1 VKLKSKASIDLD
13 RMIEELDDGT
23 VKSPRQAAPK
33 EPDADTPPQK
43 PYLEMELSDLRGFE
57 IAPRG
62 SYIVFNTGKHVFIHP
77 LIVHE
82 KLIKVMRPHYTTHH
96 LAPEVSVGMISAE
109 MSSTLIEQ
117 IDSIPEQLRLLI
129 KKRFKENK
137 NSYYEGIVR
146 S

>member
-1 VKLKSKASIDLD
+1 MDLD

-23 VKSPRQAAPK
+23 VKSPRQAAPV
-33 EPDADTPPQK
+33 EPEVEMTPQK
-43 PYLEMELSDLRGFE
+43 PFLEMELADLRGFE

-62 SYIVFNTGKHVFIHP
+62 SYIVFNTGRHVFIHP

-82 KLIKVMRPHYTTHH
+82 KLIKVMRPHYTTHQ
-96 LAPEVSVGMISAE
+96 LAPEVSVGMMSAE

-117 IDSIPEQLRLLI
+117 LDSIPEQLRLLI